1 MSKTPVKKESKELA
15 RKCEYTEDEKAL
27 ISKYREATKIHPIR
41 VTEAR
46 TEGKNRVVL
55 FDDGDNSV
63 LFRAKLM
70 ETTGTI
76 SGKLSL
82 KFITQIANVKPN
94 IVDSEK
100 DDSRIMDELNN
111 ILALMHGIKP
121 TDEIESMLAIQ
132 MICTH
137 DIAMDFLR
145 RSMLSDRSI
154 EQIEGDINKATKLL
168 RTFTAQVEALNK
180 YRNKGQQKVTVE
192 HVTVNE
198 GGQAVVGV
206 VEHKGG
212 GSGGNDKN

>member
-15 RKCEYTEDEKAL
+15 KKKEYTEDEKAL
-27 ISKYREATKIHPIR
+27 ISKYKEATKIHPLR
-41 VTEAR
+41 VTEAK
-46 TEGKNRVVL
+46 TEDNRCGITI
-55 FDDGDNSV
+55 DDGVDSV

-76 SGKLSL
+76 SAGLGL
-82 KFITQIANVKPN
+82 KFLNQIANVKSK
-94 IVDSEK
+94 IGAEK
-100 DDSRIMDELNN
+100 DDSQYMDETND

-121 TDEIESMLAIQ
+121 NDEIESMLAIQ

-137 DIAMDFLR
+137 DIAIEFLR
-145 RSMLSDRSI
+145 RSMLSNRDI
-154 EQIEGDINKATKLL
+154 ELIDGDINRAKKML
-168 RTFTAQVEALNK
+168 RSFTAQVEALNK

-212 GSGGNDKN
+212 GTGGQ